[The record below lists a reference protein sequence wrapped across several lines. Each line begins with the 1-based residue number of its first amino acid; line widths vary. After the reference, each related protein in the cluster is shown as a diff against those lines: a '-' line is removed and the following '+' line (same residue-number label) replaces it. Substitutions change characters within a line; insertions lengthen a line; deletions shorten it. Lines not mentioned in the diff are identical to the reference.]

1 LTHDARILNQSLDPQ
16 KPLLICDVDEVV
28 LHFVAP
34 FEDFL
39 KSKNAQLKKQ
49 SFKLSGNIIDI
60 PSGNAYSMKESGDL
74 IQEFHDIKVDQQ
86 LPVEGAVQGLRQLSA
101 RFEIVFLTNVA
112 AKLTE
117 RRKKH
122 LTSIGAAYPVLQ
134 NDGSKAEMVQLLA
147 KGLTAPIVFIDDL
160 PPHHYAVKAVEPRV
174 NCIHFMADTT
184 FRSIVTFDDGV
195 GQKSESWPDI
205 IGHCNTL
212 LEQQS

>member
-1 LTHDARILNQSLDPQ
+1 MTHDARLLKQNLDPD

-34 FEDFL
+34 FENFL
-39 KSKNAQLKKQ
+39 KSKNAHLKKQ

-60 PSGNAYSMKESGDL
+60 SSGAAYSMKESGDL

-86 LPVEGAVQGLRQLSA
+86 LPVEGAVQGLEQLSTDY
-101 RFEIVFLTNVA
+101 EIVFLTNVA

-117 RRKKH
+117 RRRKH

-147 KGLTAPIVFIDDL
+147 KDLTAPIVFIDDL

-174 NCIHFMADTT
+174 NCVHFMADTT
-184 FRSIVTFDDGV
+184 FRSIVTFDDEIGR
-195 GQKSESWPDI
+195 KSESWTDI
-205 IGHCNTL
+205 IEHCSGL
-212 LEQQS
+212 LKQ